1 MEMSWSHTPSS
12 VWWALEASSSGV
24 SLEGDQN
31 SPTGAD
37 LPGSTRARSPTLR
50 PRPHMPGKEVTNF
63 YDYAGEGE
71 EGEED
76 MEKWILQQ
84 PNRGAIR
91 VYQPGST
98 YSEPVCCST
107 DTTADTIIARLR
119 QNFRLLQ
126 SLFFVHMG
134 ESQKF

>member
-50 PRPHMPGKEVTNF
+50 PRPHMPGKEVSLSLSL
-63 YDYAGEGE
+63 YARNCSLSLLERCPHFRGVRREGFHCNH
-71 EGEED
+71 
-76 MEKWILQQ
+76 LC
-84 PNRGAIR
+84 R
-91 VYQPGST
+91 
-98 YSEPVCCST
+98 
-107 DTTADTIIARLR
+107 
-119 QNFRLLQ
+119 
-126 SLFFVHMG
+126 
-134 ESQKF
+134 